1 MKMINNINNTNNH
14 HHHNTLNTNKKITS
28 KIPTTIYKHIL
39 KILILVVITI
49 TKYTHIHNKI

>member
-14 HHHNTLNTNKKITS
+14 HHNNTLDTNKKITS

-39 KILILVVITI
+39 KILILVLTSI
-49 TKYTHIHNKI
+49 TKYTHIPKKI